1 MADIQTKNQQQMA
14 KQEKGTRLVMAL
26 QNRVRDLF
34 ERNLKLANEETAKL
48 LAKVDQVEK
57 QARKFEDE
65 YATAKENHEQFK

>member
-1 MADIQTKNQQQMA
+1 MA